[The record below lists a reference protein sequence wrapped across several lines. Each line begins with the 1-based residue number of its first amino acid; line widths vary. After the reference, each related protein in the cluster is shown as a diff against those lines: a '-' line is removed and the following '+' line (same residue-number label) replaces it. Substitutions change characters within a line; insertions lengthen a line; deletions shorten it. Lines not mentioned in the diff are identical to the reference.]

1 MPPPIAYVQWQTS
14 SLSPSAY
21 LNPSLK
27 MVTKR
32 IRKET
37 DMLKEADQK
46 VNEHT
51 QKKKKKTYVDKKRR
65 ATVGL

>member
-14 SLSPSAY
+14 SLSPSVY
-21 LNPSLK
+21 LHPSLK

-51 QKKKKKTYVDKKRR
+51 KKKKKKTYVDKKRR